1 MSNARRYK
9 LVLNAPMTLTFVAIC
24 VLALVISSVT
34 GGQSD
39 IKVFSVYRSSLS
51 DPLTY
56 VRFFCHIFGHA
67 DVDHLINNMLMILI
81 LGPMLEEKYGSKL
94 LLFVIGLTALLTGL
108 VHFIFFPGSMLLG
121 ASGIVFA
128 YIVLASVSGFR
139 QREIPISFIIV
150 AVVYLGEQVY
160 QGLFV
165 SDNVSHLTH
174 IIGGVIG
181 AICGL
186 RSRR

>member
-1 MSNARRYK
+1 MSTTRRYK
-9 LVLNAPMTLTFVAIC
+9 LVLNAPMTLTFVGIC
-24 VLALVISSVT
+24 VLALVLSSVT
-34 GGQSD
+34 KGRSD
-39 IKVFSVYRSSLS
+39 VLVFSVYRSSLT

-94 LLFVIGLTALLTGL
+94 LLFVIGLTALITGL
-108 VHFIFFPGSMLLG
+108 VHFIFFPDSMLLG

-139 QREIPISFIIV
+139 QREVPISFIIV

-181 AICGL
+181 GICGF